1 MELRRNTAA
10 GTRSTLTPALAA
22 AGTVQLD
29 RWTLDRAVRAEHAAV
44 AGRRAQHDSTALALV
59 EELACIRRHGFLID
73 EPTRPYIGY
82 RTYADDDVRRIRF
95 IKRAQLLGFT
105 LDEISSLL
113 KLEGSQTCASTRDL
127 AAKKLAMVE
136 AKLSDL
142 LAMKAALATM
152 VSRCDSEHPSAGCPI
167 IQALIDD

>member
-1 MELRRNTAA
+1 MTKKMTISRLADAA
-10 GTRSTLTPALAA
+10 GVNVETVRFYQRS
-22 AGTVQLD
+22 G
-29 RWTLDRAVRAEHAAV
+29 
-44 AGRRAQHDSTALALV
+44 
-59 EELACIRRHGFLID
+59 LID
-73 EPTRPYIGY
+73 EPARPYNGY
-82 RTYADDDVRRIRF
+82 RTYEDDDVRRIRF

-142 LAMKAALATM
+142 LAMKTALVTM

>member
-1 MELRRNTAA
+1 MTEKMTISRLASAA
-10 GTRSTLTPALAA
+10 GVNVETVRFYQRS
-22 AGTVQLD
+22 G
-29 RWTLDRAVRAEHAAV
+29 
-44 AGRRAQHDSTALALV
+44 
-59 EELACIRRHGFLID
+59 LID
-73 EPTRPYIGY
+73 EPTRPYSGY
-82 RTYADDDVRRIRF
+82 RTYADEDVRRIRF

-105 LDEISSLL
+105 LDEIASLL

-127 AAKKLAMVE
+127 AARKLAMVE

-142 LAMKAALATM
+142 VAMQTALATM

>member
-1 MELRRNTAA
+1 MTEKMTISRLAGAA
-10 GTRSTLTPALAA
+10 GVNVETVRFYQRS
-22 AGTVQLD
+22 G
-29 RWTLDRAVRAEHAAV
+29 
-44 AGRRAQHDSTALALV
+44 
-59 EELACIRRHGFLID
+59 LID

-152 VSRCDSEHPSAGCPI
+152 VSRCDPPVPI
-167 IQALIDD
+167 

>member
-1 MELRRNTAA
+1 MTEKMTISRLAGAA
-10 GTRSTLTPALAA
+10 GVNVETIRFYQRS
-22 AGTVQLD
+22 G
-29 RWTLDRAVRAEHAAV
+29 
-44 AGRRAQHDSTALALV
+44 
-59 EELACIRRHGFLID
+59 LID
-73 EPTRPYIGY
+73 EPVRPYSGY
-82 RTYADDDVRRIRF
+82 RTYEDDDVRRIRF

-142 LAMKAALATM
+142 LAMKTALATM
-152 VSRCDSEHPSAGCPI
+152 VSRCDSEHTSAGCPI
-167 IQALIDD
+167 IQTLIDD

>member
-1 MELRRNTAA
+1 MTEKMTISRLAGAA
-10 GTRSTLTPALAA
+10 GVNVETVRFYQRS
-22 AGTVQLD
+22 G
-29 RWTLDRAVRAEHAAV
+29 
-44 AGRRAQHDSTALALV
+44 
-59 EELACIRRHGFLID
+59 LID
-73 EPTRPYIGY
+73 EPARPYSGY
-82 RTYADDDVRRIRF
+82 RTYEDDDVRRIRF

-113 KLEGSQTCASTRDL
+113 KLEGSQTCASTREL
-127 AAKKLAMVE
+127 AAKKLEMVE

-142 LAMKAALATM
+142 LAMKTALATM